1 MTEWTERPLGEIAA
15 TRRGIG
21 YTNATMRTRPDEGT
35 PYLNMKSFVK
45 DGGYNREGLKY
56 FAGSYSRGDMALSSD
71 VLIANT
77 DVTPTG
83 DIIGVPALLPPELS
97 ATGALFSHHV
107 TRVRP
112 NPRVV
117 PEFLHFALCSQPAR
131 RAMLRIARGTTV
143 LMLDAS
149 ALKRVPIRFPSETR
163 EQQRIAAILSSLDD
177 AIEATEALIEKHHQ
191 STAGLM
197 HDLS

>member
-1 MTEWTERPLGEIAA
+1 MSDWTECHLGEIAP

-21 YTNATMRTRPDEGT
+21 YTDATIRTRPDQGL